1 MISKIPKSVGNKDIS
16 KVTKGSSLVWEKS
29 TDKTISWTTSSQV
42 SPFAEQINIPV
53 SYQLKLKNKQLLSV
67 KIGELGEVSQ
77 EYAKVV
83 FATDDRFQPHI
94 FFSKSLDKLFGISDW
109 IPAGTRVTVTYK

>member
-77 EYAKVV
+77 EYAEVV

-94 FFSKSLDKLFGISDW
+94 SFSKSLDKLFGISDW